1 MSNLFLNIKVDFSNP
16 AYILW
21 LIFALTFII
30 FFRYLIFSLAY
41 HFTFFKVL
49 KQKFSK
55 RFLHNKKL
63 KKKQYRKEIYWSA
76 ISGLIFGGVSVL
88 FYFLFVNNY
97 TVIYTDVNA
106 YSLLYIPIS
115 IFLFLFLQ
123 DTYYYWA
130 HRWMHLPKVYKYFH
144 LVHHKS
150 IHTSAFTAFSFHPLE
165 TIMQAIFFPLVVL
178 FLPIHL
184 YAFLAVLGLMTVS
197 ATINHAGVEIYPSG
211 KFGNWFQ
218 KWIIGA
224 SHHDKH
230 HTKFNY
236 NYGLYFTFWDRLMN
250 TEFEVEKKS

>member
-76 ISGLIFGGVSVL
+76 ISGLIFGGISVL
-88 FYFLFVNNY
+88 FYFLYVNNY
-97 TVIYTDVNA
+97 TAIYTDVNA

-165 TIMQAIFFPLVVL
+165 TILQAIFFPLIVL
-178 FLPIHL
+178 VFPMHL
-184 YAFLAVLGLMTVS
+184 YAFFFALSLMTVS

-211 KFGNWFQ
+211 KFGKWFR
-218 KWIIGA
+218 KWVIGA
-224 SHHDKH
+224 THHDKH

-236 NYGLYFTFWDRLMN
+236 NFGLYFTFWDRWMG
-250 TEFEVEKKS
+250 TELEEKKS